1 MFGIRGWEW
10 IIILVVVLLIFGP
23 SKLPGLARSV
33 GRSISEFR
41 GGIKQAQDEITKM
54 AKDDLETTKTE
65 GKPDP
70 EHTNVEKDPQD
81 DIDEGP

>member
-10 IIILVVVLLIFGP
+10 IIILVVVLIIFGP

-33 GRSISEFR
+33 GKSITEFR
-41 GGIKQAQDEITKM
+41 GGLKQAQDDLTKM
-54 AKDDLETTKTE
+54 AEEDVKETKTE

-70 EHTNVEKDPQD
+70 EADAKKEEPKD
-81 DIDEGP
+81 

>member
-10 IIILVVVLLIFGP
+10 IIILVVVLIIFGP

-33 GRSISEFR
+33 GKSITEFR
-41 GGIKQAQDEITKM
+41 GGLKQAQDDLTKM
-54 AKDDLETTKTE
+54 TEEDLKGTKTE

-70 EHTNVEKDPQD
+70 EADTKKEEPKD
-81 DIDEGP
+81 